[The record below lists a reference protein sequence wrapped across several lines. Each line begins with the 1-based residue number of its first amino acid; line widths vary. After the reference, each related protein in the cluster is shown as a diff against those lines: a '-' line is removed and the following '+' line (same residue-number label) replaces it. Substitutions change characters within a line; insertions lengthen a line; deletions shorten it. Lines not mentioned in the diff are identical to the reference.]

1 MSSLEILVRFLVAIG
16 VLIAAVS
23 NYLIINKLW
32 KRKHLKDVA
41 ESVSISAAL
50 LGLATAVPLLIQGA
64 FYDETP
70 IPALKT
76 GIGIVT
82 GIVFVL
88 IGSGM
93 WVGENQRISFLRLML
108 KALRLERDE
117 SADLLK
123 ALLQPKGAEQILRI
137 LELMAKLDRNIH
149 EAEIELLQDFARRWK
164 IDPPTLSPGAVEE
177 DGTLLD
183 IRSAVET
190 YLELNPPF
198 EQAAQLV
205 DVLKLFAEADED
217 VSRVEQLVLD
227 EVTGIIESYVGGDVL
242 DRQFWEIVIVP
253 QSPAQ
258 FDAVESLLPGARPSQ
273 LRGGRVFSVG
283 RFFSSDYAEAISQKY
298 ISLGLFTT
306 IVRN

>member
-1 MSSLEILVRFLVAIG
+1 MSSFEILVRILVAVG

-50 LGLATAVPLLIQGA
+50 LGLVTAVPLLIQGA

-76 GIGIVT
+76 GIGILT
-82 GIVFVL
+82 GIIFVL

-93 WVGENQRISFLRLML
+93 WVGENQKISFLRLML

-123 ALLQPKGAEQILRI
+123 VLLQPKGAEQILRI

-149 EAEIELLQDFARRWK
+149 EAEIELLGDFAKRWK
-164 IDPPTLSPGAVEE
+164 IDPPTLSPGAVED

-227 EVTGIIESYVGGDVL
+227 EVAGLIESYVEEDVL
-242 DRQFWEIVIVP
+242 DRQSWEIIIVP

-258 FDAVESLLPGARPSQ
+258 FDAVESLLPGAQPSQ
-273 LRGGRVFSVG
+273 LRGGRVFSLG
-283 RFFSSDYAEAISQKY
+283 RFFSNDYAEAVSQKY
-298 ISLGLFTT
+298 IALGLFTT